1 MFKKAGINWL
11 ALGVEAGSQSIRR
24 EISKGTFE
32 DVNIREIVRTIRAA
46 DINVISNFIFGFPN
60 DTHETMQQ
68 TLDLALELNTE
79 TANMYPCQALPGSP
93 LYYTAKQNGWKLP
106 GSYAGYGFLSY
117 ESEPMPTKHLSAA
130 EVLRFR
136 DQAWR
141 KYFTNPAY
149 LELVAK
155 RFGPQQRQN
164 VEEMSKITLRRK
176 LLGDSP
182 PAESVN

>member
-1 MFKKAGINWL
+1 
-11 ALGVEAGSQSIRR
+11 
-24 EISKGTFE
+24 
-32 DVNIREIVRTIRAA
+32 
-46 DINVISNFIFGFPN
+46 
-60 DTHETMQQ
+60 
-68 TLDLALELNTE
+68 
-79 TANMYPCQALPGSP
+79 
-93 LYYTAKQNGWKLP
+93 
-106 GSYAGYGFLSY
+106 
-117 ESEPMPTKHLSAA
+117 MPTKHLSAA